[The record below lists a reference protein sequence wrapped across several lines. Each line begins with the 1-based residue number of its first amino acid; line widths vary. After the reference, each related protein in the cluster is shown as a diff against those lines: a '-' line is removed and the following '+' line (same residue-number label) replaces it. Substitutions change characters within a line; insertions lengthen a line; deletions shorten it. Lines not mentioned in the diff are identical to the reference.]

1 MHSICV
7 LIYLRQSNS
16 RSHPSDVSMGAAK
29 RHSSVGYLPNNRS
42 SMTSLNGMN
51 NEEILMVQSL
61 TSRSSVPFFD
71 GSNSGGLLAGGG
83 ASGDNLHTLYES
95 AVDASDWPKY
105 DSKVDLATSGPPT
118 VANTPTTSKSFRK
131 KPTRTSLERLPALN
145 NNAAMVLSASSTAS
159 TSTASA
165 PAVLRA
171 ISIQS
176 SPQISPSGS
185 SHGDIEA
192 QTSVSTTV
200 VI

>member
-1 MHSICV
+1 
-7 LIYLRQSNS
+7 
-16 RSHPSDVSMGAAK
+16 MGPAH

-51 NEEILMVQSL
+51 NEEILMCQSL

-71 GSNSGGLLAGGG
+71 GSNNGGLAGGG
-83 ASGDNLHTLYES
+83 ASGDNLATLYEK
-95 AVDASDWPKY
+95 AEDASDWPKY
-105 DSKVDLATSGPPT
+105 DSAIDLPT
-118 VANTPTTSKSFRK
+118 QANTPNVSKSFRK

-145 NNAAMVLSASSTAS
+145 NNAAMVLSASSTAT
-159 TSTASA
+159 TSTASSA